1 MICSSFRF
9 VRFSKRKD
17 DPVNEIVWDTIALV
31 NVNILVEEIAI
42 LYPKPVSDETMDAI
56 LITVL
61 QFRA

>member
-1 MICSSFRF
+1 M
-9 VRFSKRKD
+9 RFSKRKD